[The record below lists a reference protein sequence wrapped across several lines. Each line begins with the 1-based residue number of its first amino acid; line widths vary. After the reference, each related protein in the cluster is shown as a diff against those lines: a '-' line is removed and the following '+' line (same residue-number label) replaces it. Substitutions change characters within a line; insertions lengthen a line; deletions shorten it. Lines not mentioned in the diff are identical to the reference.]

1 MSLMYK
7 RQYIPS
13 DIKTIPKQAERR
25 FVGVIFDVYQWPQKM
40 FDGSVETFEML
51 KRWDT
56 VVVIAIK
63 GDKII
68 LTYQKQPCKE
78 WFYAYPGG
86 RIDET
91 DINELAG
98 AQRELREETGMEFA
112 SWKLI
117 GAKQPFAKI
126 DWIVYTFLATDF
138 LKQGQQDLDAG
149 ELIEVKEFSFAEFMD
164 LLHVPSA
171 ESVRCDFDA
180 IKDIKSLT
188 ELKDLPSLCQYN

>member
-1 MSLMYK
+1 MYK
-7 RQYIPS
+7 RQYLPPS
-13 DIKTIPKQAERR
+13 IKTIPKQAERK
-25 FVGVIFDVYQWPQKM
+25 FAGVLFDVYQWPQEM

-63 GDKII
+63 NDKIV

-98 AQRELREETGMEFA
+98 AQRELREETGMEFVN
-112 SWKLI
+112 WRLI
-117 GAKQPFAKI
+117 GANQPFAKI

-138 LKQGQQDLDAG
+138 LKQGSQDLDAG
-149 ELIEVKEFSFAEFMD
+149 ELIEIKEFDFAEFMD
-164 LLHVPSA
+164 LLRMPNA
-171 ESVRCDFDA
+171 ESVRCDFST
-180 IKDIKSLT
+180 IKDIGSLA
-188 ELKDLPSLCQYN
+188 ELKGLPALYQYN